1 MSEEIDIDYEEMEE
15 NRQKEKQFRKKEDE
29 KVAELCEESNSNIV
43 NSTFTIST
51 ALSVSMTRSGLL
63 RIDEAEKLPQIVE
76 RPTITLTEGVKAT
89 WVSVSSK
96 CSTSA
101 EKVGAAV
108 KTVCK
113 VMYQHQ

>member
-76 RPTITLTEGVKAT
+76 RPTITVTEGVKAT
-89 WVSVSSK
+89 
-96 CSTSA
+96 
-101 EKVGAAV
+101 
-108 KTVCK
+108 
-113 VMYQHQ
+113 

>member
-51 ALSVSMTRSGLL
+51 ALVSVSMTRSGLL

-89 WVSVSSK
+89 
-96 CSTSA
+96 
-101 EKVGAAV
+101 
-108 KTVCK
+108 
-113 VMYQHQ
+113 

>member
-1 MSEEIDIDYEEMEE
+1 MSEEIDIDYEEIEE

-43 NSTFTIST
+43 NSIFTIST

-76 RPTITLTEGVKAT
+76 RPTKTLTEGVKAT
-89 WVSVSSK
+89 
-96 CSTSA
+96 
-101 EKVGAAV
+101 
-108 KTVCK
+108 
-113 VMYQHQ
+113 

>member
-15 NRQKEKQFRKKEDE
+15 NRQKEKQFQKKEDE

-51 ALSVSMTRSGLL
+51 ALSISMTWSGLL

-76 RPTITLTEGVKAT
+76 RPTTTLTKGVKAT
-89 WVSVSSK
+89 
-96 CSTSA
+96 
-101 EKVGAAV
+101 
-108 KTVCK
+108 
-113 VMYQHQ
+113 